1 MEMFQSVSLMENLY
15 RQICRLDHEFHKL
28 NDTMASIKDPTKQS
42 MLKLKLVEALEEELP
57 ECSSDEEEEGTDEY
71 ID

>member
-1 MEMFQSVSLMENLY
+1 
-15 RQICRLDHEFHKL
+15 
-28 NDTMASIKDPTKQS
+28 

-57 ECSSDEEEEGTDEY
+57 ECSSDEEEEVTDEC

>member
-1 MEMFQSVSLMENLY
+1 MENLY
-15 RQICRLDHEFHKL
+15 SQICGLNHEFHKL

-57 ECSSDEEEEGTDEY
+57 ECSSDEEEEVTDEC

>member
-1 MEMFQSVSLMENLY
+1 
-15 RQICRLDHEFHKL
+15 
-28 NDTMASIKDPTKQS
+28 MASIKDPTKQS

>member
-1 MEMFQSVSLMENLY
+1 
-15 RQICRLDHEFHKL
+15 
-28 NDTMASIKDPTKQS
+28 MASIKDPTKQRLC

-57 ECSSDEEEEGTDEY
+57 ECSSDEEEERADEY